1 MLKRLKKIKEG
12 DVKDWHIRAARDR
25 PLNLRLGEGKA
36 AARSNT
42 PLQAREAAGT
52 EGDPSYSCV
61 GNKATG

>member
-1 MLKRLKKIKEG
+1 MLKTGIFG
-12 DVKDWHIRAARDR
+12 QQGIG
-25 PLNLRLGEGKA
+25 PLNLRLGGGREA

-42 PLQAREAAGT
+42 LLQAREAAGT